1 MVLSIY
7 DYVYG
12 IAQLAAGFL
21 AIIAGFIAIT
31 LFKAAHVKKQLRAW
45 KYLLPALVLFVI
57 VEVLGAL
64 NAFGVNIAPYWTH
77 VLVSVI
83 LVLLI
88 AALTS
93 QIHLNKGWAE

>member
-1 MVLSIY
+1 MLNIY

-21 AIIAGFIAIT
+21 AIIAGIIAIT
-31 LFKAAHVKKQLRAW
+31 LFKSSQSSELRAW

-57 VEVLGAL
+57 VEIIGAL
-64 NAFGVNIAPYWTH
+64 HAFGFPIAPYWTH

-83 LVLLI
+83 LGFVII
-88 AALTS
+88 ALAT
-93 QIHLNKGWAE
+93 QIHINKGWKE

>member
-21 AIIAGFIAIT
+21 AIIAGLIAIT
-31 LFKAAHVKKQLRAW
+31 LFKVAHSKKQLRAW
-45 KYLLPALVLFVI
+45 KYLLPALVIFVI
-57 VEVLGAL
+57 VEILGAL
-64 NAFGVNIAPYWTH
+64 HAFGVSVAPYWTH
-77 VLVSVI
+77 ILVSVI
-83 LVLLI
+83 LALLI
-88 AALTS
+88 VALAT